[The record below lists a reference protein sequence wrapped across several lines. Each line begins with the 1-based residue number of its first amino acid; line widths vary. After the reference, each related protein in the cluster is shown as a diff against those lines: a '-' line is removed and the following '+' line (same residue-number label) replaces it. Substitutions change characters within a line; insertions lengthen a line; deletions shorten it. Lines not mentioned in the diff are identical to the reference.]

1 MSNNTNLSKIDFEKA
16 TKHPKEVISDYLV
29 GYNTGIHTK
38 LPRRDMKTLM
48 IMLDGASKLRGNRC
62 QCWTSANCGGFLEQA
77 QTGLSL
83 SSSDEGG
90 SSEAFKSVS

>member
-1 MSNNTNLSKIDFEKA
+1 MKI
-16 TKHPKEVISDYLV
+16 
-29 GYNTGIHTK
+29 
-38 LPRRDMKTLM
+38 LM
-48 IMLDGASKLRGNRC
+48 IMSDGASKLRGNCC

-77 QTGLSL
+77 QTGLSV